1 MKHAVKPLQEPRHHR
16 YPIMKPISL
25 SIFFPTY
32 NEALNIRES
41 VERTIEVA
49 TKSPYISE
57 FEILVINDGSKDNTL
72 EVANQL
78 ATEYPEV
85 RVVNHV
91 KNMGYGS
98 ALKTGIKEAKLDYI
112 FFTDADLQFDIV
124 ELQNLVVHAEKYPVV
139 IGYRAPRQDPFM
151 RLLNARVWNMLNR
164 ALFGLKIRD
173 IDCAFKLFR
182 RDLVQNL
189 KLRSGGA
196 MISAET
202 LIRLSR
208 RKVSI
213 KEVPVSHLPR
223 VAGSPTG
230 AKPAVIARAF
240 GEMVRLYRGELG
252 LVTQKE
258 ALKFMSVGVL
268 NTLLDAAAYVVLT
281 RETSVFSAHLVAAKF
296 FSFLAGTVSSLLINR
311 SWTFGVRSRLSAAE
325 VARFYTMTSLS
336 ITLNVA
342 IMNLLVS
349 FGMYDL
355 TALAVTTVF
364 TFVANFTIS
373 KVWVF
378 KKKTVEAPAP
388 VQAETVRQS

>member
-1 MKHAVKPLQEPRHHR
+1 M
-16 YPIMKPISL
+16 IKPISL

-32 NEALNIRES
+32 NEEANIRES
-41 VERTIEVA
+41 VERTLEVA
-49 TKSPYISE
+49 RNSPYISQY
-57 FEILVINDGSKDNTL
+57 EILIVNDGSTDRTAA
-72 EVANQL
+72 VAGEL
-78 ATEYPEV
+78 ADQYAGV
-85 RVVNHV
+85 RVINHE
-91 KNMGYGS
+91 KNKGYGA
-98 ALKTGIKEAKLDYI
+98 ALKSGIAAAKMDYV
-112 FFTDADLQFDIV
+112 FFTDADLQFDII
-124 ELQNLVVHAEKYPVV
+124 ELQNLLVHVSQYPVV

-151 RLLNARVWNMLNR
+151 RLLNARVWNLLNR
-164 ALFGLKIRD
+164 ILFGLKVRD
-173 IDCAFKLFR
+173 IDCAFKIFKR
-182 RDLVQNL
+182 TEIQNL

-208 RKVSI
+208 KKVAI

-258 ALKFMSVGVL
+258 SLKFMTVGVL
-268 NTLLDAAAYVVLT
+268 NTLLDAFAYVALT
-281 RETSVFSAHLVAAKF
+281 RGTPVFSEHLVAAKF
-296 FSFLAGTVSSLLINR
+296 FSFLAGTVSSLLLNR
-311 SWTFGVRSRLSAAE
+311 SWTFGVRGKLSAGE

-355 TALAVTTVF
+355 VALAITTVF
-364 TFVANFTIS
+364 TFAANFTIS
-373 KVWVF
+373 KIWVF
-378 KKKTVEAPAP
+378 KKQQAQEGGTVPNA
-388 VQAETVRQS
+388 VQSY